1 MENSIDSENEI
12 EEYKYTCDSCGFK
25 CKFKSQWEK
34 HIETELHKT
43 GKKKK
48 RSDCKAPLKCNK
60 CDYKTKNT
68 ITFKKH
74 TLNEHATKK
83 EREDEFKYYCKYCD
97 FGTFSN
103 DTMDIHNNTGKHKKQ
118 IMRQK

>member
-1 MENSIDSENEI
+1 MENNDEI
-12 EEYKYTCDSCGFK
+12 EKKYKYNCDSCGFK
-25 CKFKSQWEK
+25 CNYNSQWK
-34 HIETELHKT
+34 IHIETELHKT

-48 RSDCKAPLKCNK
+48 RSDCKAPLKCDI

-74 TLNEHATKK
+74 KLNEHGTKT
-83 EREDEFKYYCKYCD
+83 EREENFKYYCKYCD

-103 DTMDIHNNTGKHKKQ
+103 DTMNIHNNTKKHKKQ
-118 IMRQK
+118 IIRQK